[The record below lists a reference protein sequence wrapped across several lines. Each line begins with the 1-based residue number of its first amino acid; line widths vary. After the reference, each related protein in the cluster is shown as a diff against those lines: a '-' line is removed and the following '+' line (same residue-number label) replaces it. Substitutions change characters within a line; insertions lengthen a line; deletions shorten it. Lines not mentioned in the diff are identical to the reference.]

1 MKSAFGEIVETIILA
16 AVIFFLVRSAVQT
29 FRVEGRSMEPTLY
42 TGQRL
47 LVNKAAYWS
56 FDASV
61 VLRYLP
67 GQSVG
72 TNEPN
77 RISPFGAPKRGDVI
91 VFRYP
96 LDPNRDF
103 IKRVIGEPGD
113 TVAIKEGTV
122 YLNGQAIH
130 EPYVKTVPRYDLAE
144 QTVPPNQYFVLGD
157 NRNSSSDSHVW
168 GMVPRENIIG
178 QALLCYWPP
187 QQWGFLASTAPLAA
201 QDVELGEEDQE

>member
-1 MKSAFGEIVETIILA
+1 MKSSFGEIVETIILA

-56 FDASV
+56 FDANAI
-61 VLRYLP
+61 LRYVP
-67 GQSVG
+67 GHSAE
-72 TNEPN
+72 TAEPN
-77 RISPFGAPKRGDVI
+77 HVYPLGEPKRGDVI

-96 LDPNRDF
+96 RDPNRDF
-103 IKRVIGEPGD
+103 IKRVIAEPGD
-113 TVAIKEGTV
+113 TIAIREGTV
-122 YLNGQAIH
+122 YLNGQAVE
-130 EPYVKTVPRYDLAE
+130 EPYVKTAPRYDVPE
-144 QTVPPNQYFVLGD
+144 QTVPPGQYFVLGD